1 MTRRKFTMM
10 TGVAE
15 LAGWQVNPLQA
26 KAESFS
32 LVLALR
38 NLGPGVGS
46 SVLITDHEKCPKVA
60 LIHRA
65 KWLLQRAGGAP
76 KLSTFTPNPH
86 YANTRTSLS
95 IPGSKKVCNENVQ
108 MAFLKL
114 I

>member
-26 KAESFS
+26 NAESFS
-32 LVLALR
+32 LVLAPS

-65 KWLLQRAGGAP
+65 KWLLQRAGGTP

-95 IPGSKKVCNENVQ
+95 ISGSKKVCNE
-108 MAFLKL
+108 MFKWRSSKL